1 MKQDLNKNFD
11 FGYEHVTEEEKTEK
25 VGAVFDSVSQKY
37 DLMNDL
43 MSLGLHR
50 FWKRFAMMHT

>member
-11 FGYEHVTEEEKTEK
+11 FGYERVTKEEKTEK

-37 DLMNDL
+37 DNRRRRCNQNYLKML
-43 MSLGLHR
+43 FIFYFL
-50 FWKRFAMMHT
+50 

>member
-11 FGYEHVTEEEKTEK
+11 FGYERVTEEEKTEK

-43 MSLGLHR
+43 MSLGP
-50 FWKRFAMMHT
+50 T